1 MIDRHHLLSRYRA
14 ILASAGFVCHIA
26 GLVMTTPLIAL
37 PFWPGESWTAESFLV
52 PGLLL
57 AAAGFSCWRLLR
69 SRDMMTLT
77 LSEGSIVVVLSWMT
91 VCIASALPLMS
102 AAGLGFTQAVF
113 ESVSGWT
120 TTGLTVVD
128 LPSAAHTVHL
138 WRGIMQFAGGAGL
151 AVILLS
157 AMSGPMGASVTA
169 AEGRDLLVPHVKRSA
184 RLVMTL
190 YSGYAVVGTAAFLV
204 AGMDPFDS
212 VIHTFAA
219 ISTGGFSTHVENVG
233 FFDSPAIEAV
243 ALVLMILGNL
253 NFVTAWALVRADA
266 RSFWRSGETRL
277 SAVLIPLCAALL
289 LVFTC
294 IGVYPNLGKSVRVA
308 VFETVTALTT
318 TGFSTVSYADW
329 NGFGVLVL
337 IILMLVGGGTC
348 STAGGIK
355 QFRIYALGR
364 SVLWDLRRALM
375 PSRAVQKRVLLETGG
390 EVHISD
396 ERLRQIG
403 TFVFLYIALFF
414 AGSALIMVQ
423 GFGFRDS
430 MFEFA
435 SALGTV
441 GASIGLTSPDLPGGV
456 LWTMIAGM
464 FLGRLEIFIVLAG
477 MSKLARDAARL
488 AGAGGG
494 RVRACRA
501 PCRALVSDPSFP
513 LTRK

>member
-1 MIDRHHLLSRYRA
+1 MIDRRHLLGRYRA
-14 ILASAGFVCHIA
+14 ILASVGFVCYVA
-26 GLVMTTPLIAL
+26 GLVMTAPLAAL
-37 PFWPGESWTAESFLV
+37 PFWPGEAWSAGAFLI
-52 PGLLL
+52 PGLSL
-57 AAAGFSCWRLLR
+57 AAAGFLCWRLLR

-190 YSGYAVVGTAAFLV
+190 YSGYAIAGIAAFRL
-204 AGMDPFDS
+204 AGMDAFDS

-219 ISTGGFSTHVENVG
+219 ISTGGFSTHVESIG
-233 FFDSPAIEAV
+233 FFDSTTVEAV
-243 ALVLMILGNL
+243 AIALMILGNL
-253 NFVTAWALVRADA
+253 NFVTAWALARADA
-266 RSFWRSGETRL
+266 RSFWRSGEIRL
-277 SAVLIPLCAALL
+277 SALLIPLCTVLL
-289 LVFTC
+289 FVFTC
-294 IGVYPNLGKSVRVA
+294 AGVYPSLGKSVRVA

-337 IILMLVGGGTC
+337 IVLMLVGGGTC

-355 QFRIYALGR
+355 QFRVYALWR

-375 PSRAVQKRVLLETGG
+375 PSRAVQKRVLLETGS

-403 TFVFLYIALFF
+403 TFVFLYMTLFF
-414 AGSALIMVQ
+414 VGSAVIMAQ
-423 GFGFRDS
+423 GFGLRES
-430 MFEFA
+430 LFEFA
-435 SALGTV
+435 SSLGTV
-441 GASIGLTSPDLPGGV
+441 GASIGLTSPGLPGGV
-456 LWTMIAGM
+456 LWTMTAGM

-477 MSKLARDAARL
+477 MSKLARDG
-488 AGAGGG
+488 AGMAGLGGG
-494 RVRACRA
+494 RVRAG
-501 PCRALVSDPSFP
+501 
-513 LTRK
+513 